1 MAKILALAM
10 QQDSKSSNITLPG
23 NMNFSHLSTIQRCFR
38 EGATFASSDEQS
50 ETSEGL
56 SGLQVQPTIKSK
68 ISLLYTAVDTRNL
81 HGILVLK
88 HGDTV
93 RYLGYAVGTEELA
106 TVNWAARMRNV

>member
-1 MAKILALAM
+1 
-10 QQDSKSSNITLPG
+10 
-23 NMNFSHLSTIQRCFR
+23 MNKVKHLK
-38 EGATFASSDEQS
+38 
-50 ETSEGL
+50 GL